1 MQSGSKM
8 MKIANEGRLIA
19 MTDVKY
25 TAKPGDK
32 LKLKNDQ
39 SGGAS
44 LFRPDFKISDMGI
57 GGLDEELTN
66 IFRRAFA
73 SRRFNAS
80 TIQKFGIKHVKGIL
94 LYGPPG
100 TGKTLIARKLAQ
112 VLKAK
117 ELTIVNG
124 PEIFSRYVG

>member
-1 MQSGSKM
+1 MHVGAGPNLM
-8 MKIANEGRLIA
+8 GNDGRL
-19 MTDVKY
+19 VKETEASF
-25 TAKPGDK
+25 TAKLGDK
-32 LKLKNDQ
+32 LRLKNDQ
-39 SGGAS
+39 GQSQN
-44 LFRPDFKISDMGI
+44 LFRPDFKMEDMGI

-73 SRRFNAS
+73 SRRFPPA
-80 TIQKFGIKHVKGIL
+80 IVAKMGIEHVKGIL

-100 TGKTLIARKLAQ
+100 TGKTLIARQLAK

-124 PEIFSRYVG
+124 P